1 MFRFPCD
8 PFRVHIVDVFQ
19 RNFIGGLRPRL
30 IFEEQNEFR
39 VSGALDTDVQWLV
52 GFRTRE
58 YSANGIVARRDD
70 DGNVVIKVPRA
81 ELISRLV
88 PDKSKKLKSK
98 RANIQ
103 LLASRLVQNEA
114 VLSHLTQ
121 VM

>member
-1 MFRFPCD
+1 MGFLENLFSHLGDSFMAEVTAQAGVVSSTVTRSARRIATRLLWILDRVRFRN
-8 PFRVHIVDVFQ
+8 R
-19 RNFIGGLRPRL
+19 
-30 IFEEQNEFR
+30 
-39 VSGALDTDVQWLV
+39 A
-52 GFRTRE
+52 
-58 YSANGIVARRDD
+58 YSANGLVAWRDD

-81 ELISRLV
+81 ELFSRLV